1 MENQISGNIYDAYDL
16 LRYVSSINR
25 SKYHGGII
33 NDFTIPKEFVDTYK
47 ENEFDDCIFA
57 SRLLY
62 TKLPLTYDFYRK
74 WIPKIRDR
82 NIEYMKCN
90 RGAWVCDLENPI
102 YLAIDKYFYEYI
114 NHIVLRFYYNN
125 AKHSYS
131 GHDKQVLL
139 DYTVGLEYVADKVTT
154 EFGIDDITLSE
165 LIEGNWI
172 LRFSLKTIVEVF
184 NRKDPSSFIHK
195 PGLSDLIGYTKKSI
209 RGLKVAIE
217 GLSTN
222 NSMFIKDI
230 YNNADVILMNE
241 CIIVKSEDAITRF
254 IDVGIQKFKNDFQ
267 EATGAVFPI
276 IAGYDLYT
284 TDLLRMHGG

>member
-16 LRYVSSINR
+16 LRFVGSKNR
-25 SKYHGGII
+25 NKYHGGII
-33 NDFTIPKEFVDTYK
+33 DDFTIPKEFVETDS
-47 ENEFDDCIFA
+47 ENKFDDCIFA

-74 WIPKIRDR
+74 WIPKIKDR

-90 RGAWVCDLENPI
+90 DGAWLCDLENPI
-102 YLAIDKYFYEYI
+102 YLAIDKYFHEYI
-114 NHIVLRFYYNN
+114 SHIVLQFYY
-125 AKHSYS
+125 KLTRHSYS

-139 DYTVGLEYVADKVTT
+139 DYTFGLEYVADKMTT
-154 EFGIDDITLSE
+154 EFGIDATALTE

-172 LRFSLKTIVEVF
+172 LRFSLKTLVEVL
-184 NRKDPSSFIHK
+184 NHEDPSGFIHK
-195 PGLSDLIGYTKKSI
+195 PSLSDLMGYRQKSI
-209 RGLKVAIE
+209 RGLIVAIE

-230 YNNADVILMNE
+230 YNNADVILMSGV
-241 CIIVKSEDAITRF
+241 IIVKSEAAITRF
-254 IDVGIQKFKNDFQ
+254 IDLGMEKFKNDFQ
-267 EATGAVFPI
+267 EATGTVLPI